1 MLMEI
6 LLTIVFLAVLLFVA
20 YFVLQKF
27 YSQKITEIKYQESKR
42 VKQKLLVML
51 DGDQKTVSKLL
62 NNVQKNNPDQK

>member
-6 LLTIVFLAVLLFVA
+6 LLTIVLLAVLLFVA

-62 NNVQKNNPDQK
+62 NNMQKNNPDRK